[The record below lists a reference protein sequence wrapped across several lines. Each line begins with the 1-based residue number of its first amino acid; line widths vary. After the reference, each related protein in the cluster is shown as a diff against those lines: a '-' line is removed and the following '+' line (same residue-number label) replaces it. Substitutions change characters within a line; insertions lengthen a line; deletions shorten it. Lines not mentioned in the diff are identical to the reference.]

1 MLRCEYQWECY
12 VVCCVRVVLC
22 LGTGEMCCVAW
33 LGEREREREREREC
47 LCVFMCPIKTFT
59 YKLVSSLLFH
69 KREHL
74 SYLSL
79 ATKLPSLNLG
89 DVVLGS
95 VSVEGSVM

>member
-1 MLRCEYQWECY
+1 MFRD
-12 VVCCVRVVLC
+12 RGNVLC
-22 LGTGEMCCVAW
+22 CMAGRDVLHT
-33 LGEREREREREREC
+33 REREREREC
-47 LCVFMCPIKTFT
+47 VCVCVCVFMCPIKTFT